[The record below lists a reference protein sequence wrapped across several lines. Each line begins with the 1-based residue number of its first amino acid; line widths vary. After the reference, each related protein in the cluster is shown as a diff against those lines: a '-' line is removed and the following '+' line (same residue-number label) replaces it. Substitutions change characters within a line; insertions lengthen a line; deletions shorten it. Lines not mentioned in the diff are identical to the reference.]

1 MRIDGKL
8 CTTLIDNTY
17 LDKWELSKEDVL
29 EQAMDN
35 TVKMAPPR
43 FYDGMQLKLSILT
56 GRYGGI
62 PIKEFSPT
70 ENERR
75 YGCFLSTDKKTEWC
89 DGCVLSRSSKDDM
102 SGIWYTSY
110 LYCTDQYP

>member
-1 MRIDGKL
+1 MMEKL

-43 FYDGMQLKLSILT
+43 FYDG
-56 GRYGGI
+56 R
-62 PIKEFSPT
+62 E
-70 ENERR
+70 
-75 YGCFLSTDKKTEWC
+75 
-89 DGCVLSRSSKDDM
+89 
-102 SGIWYTSY
+102 
-110 LYCTDQYP
+110 